1 MVPKLGCKRPAVR
14 AFALVPHGVQSA
26 DVPACAMT
34 DFAPSSHAPL
44 QPAPGVA
51 AAPGARPAAVR
62 RLGRFELRSLVGRSA
77 HSMAWRVGDPRTG
90 QELLLVMPRRQPPD
104 PAALQAWLDNARR
117 AARLT
122 HPHLGHVVE
131 VGEQERWPYVA
142 YDGADAVTLAEHA
155 AARSARRDTDAPADV
170 ARCIAQAAAGL
181 AFAHDAGHA
190 HRDVQPWLITLSE
203 TGSVRVLGLE
213 VAPPSAVPV
222 TDWKDDATVGGTE
235 RQALRGAAERDVLAL
250 SVVMHALLSGTP
262 PLDEPDVAVVLSR
275 MAPTGREPVRLAWD
289 LPRPV
294 PDVLRAIAN
303 RATDR
308 QPRQRYRNARTLV
321 RALEGFLEADAQ
333 QGADAH
339 AQLVDRVRQIGVLP
353 ALPGAAARAARLA
366 LMEREHTEELA
377 QVVLRDPALSFEL
390 LRTVNSAQHSV
401 ESQASLLAGSGPVLT
416 VRRAVAMLGL
426 DGVRRCALALRDW
439 PGPLDATS
447 AQDLMQAVTLAQRA
461 GRLSQLLRPAGY
473 DGEMVSLVT
482 LLQNLGRLLVQY
494 HYPDEIR
501 QVRRLM
507 LPAPGVRDG
516 DADQPGL
523 DEQTASFAVLGADI
537 ESMGAAVARWWGLDE
552 SVLHM
557 IRRLPTGVP
566 VRSVDTDDDMLR
578 TVASAANEAM
588 DALALP
594 VARQASALERV
605 ALRYA
610 RTLGL
615 TLRDLVAA
623 VQASATA
630 ATAAAALAEAPAP
643 QAQAQAQAEVDVQP
657 QARTL
662 DSSPGAADPA

>member
-1 MVPKLGCKRPAVR
+1 
-14 AFALVPHGVQSA
+14 
-26 DVPACAMT
+26 MT

-44 QPAPGVA
+44 QPVQGGA
-51 AAPGARPAAVR
+51 AAPGTRSAPAR
-62 RLGRFELRSLVGRSA
+62 RLGRFELRALVGRSA
-77 HSMAWRVGDPRTG
+77 HSMAWRVADPRTG

-104 PAALQAWLDNARR
+104 PNALAQWIDNARR
-117 AARLT
+117 AARLS
-122 HPHLGHVVE
+122 HPHLGHSVE

-142 YDGADAVTLAEHA
+142 YDTDGASTLAEHF
-155 AARSARRDTDAPADV
+155 AARAARRDTDSPSDV
-170 ARCIAQAAAGL
+170 ARWIVQAASGL

-203 TGSVRVLGLE
+203 GGTVRVLGLE
-213 VAPPSAVPV
+213 VAPPGAVPES
-222 TDWKDDATVGGTE
+222 DWKDDATLGSTE

-250 SVVMHALLSGTP
+250 AVIMHALLTGTA
-262 PLDEPDVAVVLSR
+262 PLGEPDVAAVLGR
-275 MAPTGREPVRLAWD
+275 LAPAGREPVRLAWD

-321 RALEGFLEADAQ
+321 RALEGFLEADSRQ
-333 QGADAH
+333 DADAH
-339 AQLVDRVRQIGVLP
+339 ALLVDRVRQIGVLP

-447 AQDLMQAVTLAQRA
+447 AQDLHQAIAVAQRA
-461 GRLSQLLRPAGY
+461 GRLAQLLRPAGY
-473 DGEMVSLVT
+473 DGEMVSLVA

-507 LPAPGVRDG
+507 QPAPGAREG
-516 DADQPGL
+516 DPDQPGL

-537 ESMGAAVARWWGLDE
+537 ESMGAAVARWWGLDD
-552 SVLHM
+552 SVLQM

-566 VRSVDTDDDMLR
+566 VRSVDHDDDMLR

-594 VARQASALERV
+594 GARQAASLERV

-615 TLRDLVAA
+615 NVRDLVSA
-623 VQASATA
+623 VQSSATV
-630 ATAAAALAEAPAP
+630 ATAAAALAETPAP
-643 QAQAQAQAEVDVQP
+643 P
-657 QARTL
+657 QAHASEL
-662 DSSPGAADPA
+662 EDPT